1 MAENNSKAGCTIAFI
16 VGVIAAIA
24 IGVGVTSAESF
35 AEMGS
40 MIMFVVSGAIVYFIY
55 KLFSNGASVKDIDMS
70 DNKGCLKAILIVV
83 ALFVLLGLIY
93 SAIGSNFEFNMGLG
107 ILVFVVIAIAIAVLL
122 WNSLNK

>member
-16 VGVIAAIA
+16 IGVIAAIA

-55 KLFSNGASVKDIDMS
+55 KLFSNGASAKDIDIS
-70 DNKGCLKAILIVV
+70 NNKGCLKAILLVV
-83 ALFVLLGLIY
+83 ALFALLALIY
-93 SAIGSNFEFNMGLG
+93 STIGSNFEFNMGLG
-107 ILVFVVIAIAIAVLL
+107 IIVSVAVAVAIAVLI
-122 WNSLNK
+122 WKSLNK